1 MKPKTIELILSE
13 LMLATSGVI
22 KKYGNPTVHP
32 PEANKELDEAFH
44 EALAQ
49 IQQLLEECAPEEKK
63 FTYSDIY
70 GDDPRNNYG
79 YGEER
84 YRDGAT
90 YGYAKSIDQYKSNI
104 RGKIK

>member
-1 MKPKTIELILSE
+1 MKPKTLKEILNQFAEHFAYRDS
-13 LMLATSGVI
+13 
-22 KKYGNPTVHP
+22 YGWWGMDTNLGD
-32 PEANKELDEAFH
+32 LDGEFD
-44 EALAQ
+44 EVLAQ

-90 YGYAKSIDQYKSNI
+90 YGYAKSIDQYKSNLM
-104 RGKIK
+104 GKLR

>member
-1 MKPKTIELILSE
+1 MKPKTIDEVLF
-13 LMLATSGVI
+13 
-22 KKYGNPTVHP
+22 
-32 PEANKELDEAFH
+32 EAIEAAASYTHRVTADEADQIQA

-90 YGYAKSIDQYKSNI
+90 YGYAKSIDQYKSNLM
-104 RGKIK
+104 GKLR